1 MNMKWLLLLIL
12 SSQVFA
18 QHDTEG
24 REKIMKM
31 RAEMHQRMMEKLIN
45 GMGSDD
51 EFLKDM
57 DKYMNQMLQESFKGF
72 DSYSHTPQNFKSQWK
87 ESTTG
92 RTFEITPHSPSQQLD
107 INVQNNMI
115 TIKGQREVK
124 TANGTQVSQFSNSFS
139 VPGDCEATKMK
150 MDLKDG
156 KILVF
161 FPYYKPTESKPR
173 KPIGPSDKDVQI

>member
-1 MNMKWLLLLIL
+1 MKWLLIFIL
-12 SSQVFA
+12 SLPQAFA

-31 RAEMHQRMMEKLIN
+31 REDMHRRMMEKLIN
-45 GMGSDD
+45 GIGSDD
-51 EFLKDM
+51 EFIRDM

-72 DSYSHTPQNFKSQWK
+72 DSYSHRPQNFKSEWK
-87 ESTTG
+87 ESSAG
-92 RTFEITPHSPSQQLD
+92 RTLEITPNKPEQKLD

-115 TIKGQREVK
+115 TIKGQTEVK
-124 TANGTQVSQFSNSFS
+124 TANGTQVSQFSNSFN

-156 KILVF
+156 KIIVF
-161 FPYYKPTESKPR
+161 FPYFKPTETKPR
-173 KPIGPSDKDVQI
+173 KPVGPSDKDVQI